1 MRTKA
6 CCCCLVLLM
15 VMSAPSCSKSGQVDE
30 EKCINQVQAALGL
43 ARSWHVSSNF
53 ALSKEMSH
61 LEEDVGCPFNY
72 HRVGRM
78 IDGVRRMPDEILATQ
93 NRVYSRED
101 DQWSA
106 FHSSGNDY
114 CKEGPTAGVYPLAR
128 SLELMKTTSTL
139 RKGELQT
146 IHGASCR
153 QFEFVST
160 ADPNLTFAS
169 ICIDEQTHLPYEF
182 RRGADIYQ

>member
-1 MRTKA
+1 MRTKT
-6 CCCCLVLLM
+6 CCFALVLLM

-30 EKCINQVQAALGL
+30 EKCINQVQAALGQ

-53 ALSKEMSH
+53 ALFKELSH

-101 DQWSA
+101 DSGARCTPLETTTAKKGPRQAFIPRRDPWS
-106 FHSSGNDY
+106 
-114 CKEGPTAGVYPLAR
+114 
-128 SLELMKTTSTL
+128 
-139 RKGELQT
+139 
-146 IHGASCR
+146 
-153 QFEFVST
+153 
-160 ADPNLTFAS
+160 
-169 ICIDEQTHLPYEF
+169 
-182 RRGADIYQ
+182 